1 MSVPNLKR
9 KAKQPEEN
17 EEVIEKINSLSPT
30 EFHDRFFGTSSL
42 LCFRDYDLTL
52 KAIRNMSKADL
63 TSCFDLIGN
72 TSLEDYETSERG
84 WNPKQKLAEMQED
97 NMQYLLVRKRMNDS
111 NPSDDHL
118 KTSSEDS
125 KTECHRQFHE
135 DNELAGFVSFMFTIE
150 DDYPVVY
157 IYEIHLGDSHR
168 GCGLGRHLMNTVER
182 CAKEGMVDKVMLT
195 CFRKNSTALAFY
207 TKLGFGEDEFS
218 PTPKRLR
225 GGKIKYP
232 SYMIMSK
239 SLRASLSQR
248 ACRTLPGRAA
258 P

>member
-1 MSVPNLKR
+1 
-9 KAKQPEEN
+9 
-17 EEVIEKINSLSPT
+17 
-30 EFHDRFFGTSSL
+30 
-42 LCFRDYDLTL
+42 
-52 KAIRNMSKADL
+52 MSKADL
-63 TSCFDLIGN
+63 TSCFDLIEN
-72 TSLEDYETSERG
+72 TSLEDYKTSERG
-84 WNPKQKLAEMQED
+84 WKPKQKLAEMQED
-97 NMQYLLVRKRMNDS
+97 NMQYLLS
-111 NPSDDHL
+111 
-118 KTSSEDS
+118 
-125 KTECHRQFHE
+125 ECHRQFHE

-239 SLRASLSQR
+239 SL
-248 ACRTLPGRAA
+248 
-258 P
+258 